1 MLVFR
6 TFSALFKLFLV
17 TRGDAFRCA
26 SRLPLAF
33 ILRAFGAVRLSYSA
47 PGAIGFIWR
56 AFGAIRFYIAR
67 LWRCHVSYS
76 APGAQFPLFCKAN
89 GNRIEHD
96 SDVVN
101 LFCRQLR
108 SPRIVCSF
116 ARNDSEFRKCPK
128 NSPDVS
134 LHRSDEQNF
143 SEFVDRVRQLE
154 KAFCVT
160 FEV

>member
-1 MLVFR
+1 MVFR
-6 TFSALFKLFLV
+6 TFSAPFLNSLQPGA
-17 TRGDAFRCA
+17 TRSAALHACPWLSYCA
-26 SRLPLAF
+26 PLA
-33 ILRAFGAVRLSYSA
+33 LS
-47 PGAIGFIWR
+47 GFHIP
-56 AFGAIRFYIAR
+56 R
-67 LWRCHVSYS
+67 LWRCHISYS
-76 APGAQFPLFCKAN
+76 APGAQFRLFCKAN

-116 ARNDSEFRKCPK
+116 ARNDSEFRKCPE

-154 KAFCVT
+154 KAFCIT